1 MGEAIGSGV
10 VPFNNLQIETIP
22 QEMIDGFDN
31 IRNGLDFGYAD
42 DPLAF
47 VRWHYDKRNGLF
59 TLSMNITVFRL
70 VIGNMQTK
78 CGKENISQ
86 TTFTLTMPNLNQ

>member
-47 VRWHYDKRNGLF
+47 VRWHYDKKKRVIYAIDEYYGVQISNRQYAKRN
-59 TLSMNITVFRL
+59 VE
-70 VIGNMQTK
+70 K
-78 CGKENISQ
+78 KISVRRH
-86 TTFTLTMPNLNQ
+86 LR

>member
-1 MGEAIGSGV
+1 MVKPLV
-10 VPFNNLQIETIP
+10 VALYRLITQIETIP

-78 CGKENISQ
+78 CGKKISVRRH
-86 TTFTLTMPNLNQ
+86 LR